1 MVVVQMTS
9 VCIGMAENPPNQNI
23 ISGTQSLVQNEWM
36 HTYFTSTKNIRGAPL
51 TYVIHKTQA
60 PSVIVIDREQDII
73 QNAPLQG
80 NIFSCGTN
88 KVLVVLKDLI
98 VHTDAYT
105 WIKGGCCSR
114 ELMLVFQNNYDGKSE
129 EERRKRVARD
139 DLKI

>member
-80 NIFSCGTN
+80 DMFYRDT
-88 KVLVVLKDLI
+88 KKFLVITKDLT
-98 VHTDAYT
+98 VDTDT
-105 WIKGGCCSR
+105 EKWMKG
-114 ELMLVFQNNYDGKSE
+114 
-129 EERRKRVARD
+129 KRCG
-139 DLKI
+139 